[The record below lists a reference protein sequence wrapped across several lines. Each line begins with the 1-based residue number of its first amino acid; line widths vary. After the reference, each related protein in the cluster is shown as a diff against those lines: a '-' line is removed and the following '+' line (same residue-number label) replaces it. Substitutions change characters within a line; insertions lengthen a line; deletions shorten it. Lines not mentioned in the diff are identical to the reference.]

1 MSKDSSYEVERE
13 EPLAVWTNFGHY
25 KFLNDKLAVLFRFL
39 AAQELARYA
48 STQIHFKLRHEC
60 GDTKGSVLAAA
71 VAVPSSYTLN
81 AANSEVATVV
91 RNFITPNAHQYFSR
105 HGFIVRI
112 FHGDLSTPYA
122 IYELQV
128 TSSGEVTVRLEE
140 FCFGHK
146 WEWTKVAQLNEL
158 TLTSQRTFEL
168 IYLDWMREVEVIAAL
183 AVSSAYKNREKEL
196 HHGCK

>member
-48 STQIHFKLRHEC
+48 STQIHFKLTGEWVA
-60 GDTKGSVLAAA
+60 TKESITA
-71 VAVPSSYTLN
+71 VTVPSSFTLHCSD
-81 AANSEVATVV
+81 SEVACTA
-91 RNFITPNAHQYFSR
+91 RNFINLNADHCFNR
-105 HGFIVRI
+105 HGFSVYI
-112 FHGDLSTPYA
+112 FHGALTTPYA
-122 IYELQV
+122 VYELRV
-128 TSSGEVTVRLEE
+128 TPSGEVTVRLEE
-140 FCFGHK
+140 FCFGYK

-183 AVSSAYKNREKEL
+183 AVSSAYKHREQEL
-196 HHGCK
+196 HHGSK